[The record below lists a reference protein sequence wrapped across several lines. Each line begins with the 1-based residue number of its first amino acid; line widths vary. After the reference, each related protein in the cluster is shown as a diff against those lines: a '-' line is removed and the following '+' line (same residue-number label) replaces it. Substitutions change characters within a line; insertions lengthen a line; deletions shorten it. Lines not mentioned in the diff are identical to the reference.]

1 MHKRTHDITGNR
13 YGSLVALYPVSEQRE
28 DGSAVVWRCRCDCG
42 KETNVLQS
50 SLVAGNKK
58 SCGCLKEKTQQSLSE
73 QFEMVDGTCVEWLK
87 DRKRRTD
94 NKTGCKGVFRKKN
107 GKYVASIG
115 FKKKVFHIGTYETLK
130 QAVEAR
136 KEAEDRIF
144 GSFLESYSNWKSMA
158 EQDPAW
164 AKEHPFRF
172 EVEKRDG
179 RLSICDSMREYL
191 NSECNGDVTLMKNES
206 IDGSIAM

>member
-13 YGSLVALYPVSEQRE
+13 YGSLVVLYPVSKQRE

-50 SLVAGNKK
+50 SLAAGNKK

-73 QFEMVDGTCVEWLK
+73 QFEMVDGTCVEWLR

-94 NKTGCKGVFRKKN
+94 NKTGYKGVFRKKN
-107 GKYVASIG
+107 GKYAAYIG
-115 FKKKVFHIGTYETLK
+115 FKKKVFYIGTYETLN

-136 KEAEDRIF
+136 KEAEDQIF
-144 GSFLESYSNWKSMA
+144 GSCLESYRNWKSMA

-164 AKEHPFRF
+164 EQEHPFQF

-179 RLSICDSMREYL
+179 RLKISDSMRDYL
-191 NSECNGDVTLMKNES
+191 ETVSNGNVTVIQKLS
-206 IDGSIAM
+206 SSR

>member
-13 YGSLVALYPVSEQRE
+13 YGSLIVLYPVSKQRE

-50 SLVAGNKK
+50 IR
-58 SCGCLKEKTQQSLSE
+58 
-73 QFEMVDGTCVEWLK
+73 

-107 GKYVASIG
+107 GKYSASIG
-115 FKKKVFHIGTYETLK
+115 FKKKVFYIGTYETLD

-136 KEAEDRIF
+136 NEAEDRIY
-144 GSFLESYSNWKSMA
+144 GSFLASYGNWKRMA
-158 EQDPAW
+158 EQDPEW
-164 AKEHPFRF
+164 EQDHPFRF
-172 EVEKRDG
+172 DVEKRDG
-179 RLSICDSMREYL
+179 RFMIRDSMKEYL
-191 NSECNGDVTLMKNES
+191 DTAGNGNVTV
-206 IDGSIAM
+206 I